1 MLRKGRTA
9 MSELDKIRENI
20 NSIDEQMAQLFEKRM
35 EMSEQVAAFKKARGL
50 SIRDA
55 EREREVIDRNRRYI
69 TDPAVASY
77 YVQFLRGVLD
87 LSCAYQSRLLSGMKV
102 AYSGVEGA
110 YGYLAARRMF
120 PEARLVAYPDFA
132 AAHRAVEVGEADSVV
147 LPLENSYA
155 GEVGAVMDLLFSGE
169 LYINQV
175 LDMEIDHSLLGVEN
189 ATVDT
194 VRAVVSHPQALR
206 QCDDYIKRHGYA
218 TETYSNTALAAAHVR
233 DVNDPRWPPS
243 RRRRRRRYSACG
255 CWSGASTRCGRI
267 PPASP
272 PCPAPAAS
280 RRRRKSGRTRTSCW
294 CSPCRTTPVRWRRR

>member
-1 MLRKGRTA
+1 

-132 AAHRAVEVGEADSVV
+132 AAHRAVEVGEADSAV

-155 GEVGAVMDLLFSGE
+155 GEVL
-169 LYINQV
+169 
-175 LDMEIDHSLLGVEN
+175 SLI
-189 ATVDT
+189 
-194 VRAVVSHPQALR
+194 H
-206 QCDDYIKRHGYA
+206 I
-218 TETYSNTALAAAHVR
+218 
-233 DVNDPRWPPS
+233 
-243 RRRRRRRYSACG
+243 
-255 CWSGASTRCGRI
+255 
-267 PPASP
+267 
-272 PCPAPAAS
+272 
-280 RRRRKSGRTRTSCW
+280 
-294 CSPCRTTPVRWRRR
+294 